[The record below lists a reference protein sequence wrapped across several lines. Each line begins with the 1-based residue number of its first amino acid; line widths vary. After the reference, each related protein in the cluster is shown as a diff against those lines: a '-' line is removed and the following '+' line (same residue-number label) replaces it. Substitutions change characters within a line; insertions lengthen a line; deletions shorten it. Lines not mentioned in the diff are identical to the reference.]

1 MTTITGKMQWGGGVK
16 FSGTSTFGHTITTDI
31 AIDKGGEE
39 SGYRPTELLLYAIAG
54 CTGVDIVRILQ
65 KQRQELTGLE
75 IEVTAQQ
82 SETRPA
88 YFESFQVVYRFTG
101 NNLDHSKLRMAVELS
116 ESKYCSV
123 SITLRKP
130 VKVSTAIEI
139 VEQNPESN

>member
-1 MTTITGKMQWGGGVK
+1 MTTITGTMRWGGGVK

-31 AIDKGGEE
+31 AKSAGGEE
-39 SGYRPTELLLYAIAG
+39 SGFRPTELLLYAIAG
-54 CTGVDIVRILQ
+54 CTGVDVVRILQ
-65 KQRQELTGLE
+65 KQRQDLTGLE

-82 SETRPA
+82 SENSPA
-88 YFESFQVVYRFTG
+88 YLEAFNVIYRFTG
-101 NNLDHSKLRMAVELS
+101 NNLDHSKLQRAVELS

-139 VEQNPESN
+139 VEQIPESK